1 MASRANNRVR
11 STASESIYTGLEY
24 SDRDMYSTVTPAPIK
39 NRGAKRTAKDEP
51 SPSYRRTAMCLGL
64 LCAVLVAC
72 IVALVVYY
80 ILSSR
85 SRTACLSQSSPG
97 KASGLNLSQIKC
109 SSLTACREQ
118 LHRERE
124 KLLDQVVELSK
135 QTAPLDYFCSVA
147 SNRTSEVVCTDC
159 PQNWLQFNSK
169 YYYISEDYETWN
181 NSRSDC
187 QKRGGDLVVIDSSLE
202 QIFIWSHTGGNYWDQ
217 YWIGVTDAK
226 REGTW
231 LWVDDTQLTGGYWMD
246 GQPDNFNLSEDCAA
260 TFTTVN
266 ALKSWNDVECQNS
279 LRWICEANTLPLSP

>member
-1 MASRANNRVR
+1 
-11 STASESIYTGLEY
+11 
-24 SDRDMYSTVTPAPIK
+24 MYSTVTPAPIK

-80 ILSSR
+80 MGESSR
-85 SRTACLSQSSPG
+85 QGGGLETTQPQTRSRNV
-97 KASGLNLSQIKC
+97 SGLIIKC

-147 SNRTSEVVCTDC
+147 SNRTSDC

-279 LRWICEANTLPLSP
+279 LRWICEKYRGGGGGRQVQD